1 MSGQSND
8 PALFQSLVEN
18 LPIGIYI
25 LDRERRI
32 RFWNRG
38 AEQITGYLAHEVMG
52 QACRGILEHCDRH
65 GRALC
70 GDRCPVSATL
80 HDGQPQQAYVFSLHK
95 QGHRLGVQVRTL
107 PLLGGED
114 MINGVAVVFEEALS
128 DSRPEALGRLMFGC
142 LDPITG
148 IPSQRLTRAVLSECL
163 AGLEQS
169 HGGFGVLRIRVLG
182 LDEFRAKHGP
192 QSVIP
197 FLNTT
202 AQTLRHSLDPES
214 FLGRWGEDEFL
225 AVLQSASPIRVA
237 SAAETLL
244 NLISH
249 SEVSWWGDRFLI
261 EAVVAYTVARPGDK
275 LETLLRDM
283 QQPHT
288 AAGAGESSPGPLRG

>member
-1 MSGQSND
+1 
-8 PALFQSLVEN
+8 
-18 LPIGIYI
+18 
-25 LDRERRI
+25 
-32 RFWNRG
+32 
-38 AEQITGYLAHEVMG
+38 
-52 QACRGILEHCDRH
+52 
-65 GRALC
+65 
-70 GDRCPVSATL
+70 
-80 HDGQPQQAYVFSLHK
+80 
-95 QGHRLGVQVRTL
+95 
-107 PLLGGED
+107 
-114 MINGVAVVFEEALS
+114 
-128 DSRPEALGRLMFGC
+128 
-142 LDPITG
+142 
-148 IPSQRLTRAVLSECL
+148 VLSECL